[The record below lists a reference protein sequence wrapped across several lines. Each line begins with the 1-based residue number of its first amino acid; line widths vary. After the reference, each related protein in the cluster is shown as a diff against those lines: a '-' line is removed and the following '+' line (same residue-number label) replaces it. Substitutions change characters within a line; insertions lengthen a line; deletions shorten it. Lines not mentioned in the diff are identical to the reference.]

1 MNTGEG
7 TNNLMGGL
15 RIILMG
21 ECHPGGHDSDWVV
34 DAFIVHAV
42 GFIVVPILGL
52 VEEPISL

>member
-1 MNTGEG
+1 
-7 TNNLMGGL
+7 MGGL

-42 GFIVVPILGL
+42 GFIVVPILGV
-52 VEEPISL
+52 VEEPIFL